1 MKASLRLFG
10 SLTTLLVTLSVCSCG
25 GGGGSSSVAAAPSGN
40 VQPISVNAGPTG
52 QVPNL
57 VLTSVTICVPG
68 TSTCQTIPNVV
79 VDTGS
84 TGLRLL
90 ASAVT
95 IGLPALEGSLS
106 GHVYSECAGFADGVV
121 WGPLR
126 RADVKLAGEKASAVS
141 MQLIQDQAGAPHI
154 PGSCA
159 AQGAPQDSLARLGAN
174 GILGVG
180 LFLQDCGPTCAIN
193 ITTMYYD
200 CTTSPDAC
208 SEASLAVASQVSNPA
223 AFFAQDN
230 NGVILKLPAI
240 ANTGAASVSGSM
252 IFGIGTQTNNALTA
266 NIISVP
272 ADGVNAGN
280 FSAQYRG
287 VSLPNSFFD
296 SGSSGLFFD
305 DSTITACPSGGTAD
319 GFYCPGSASALSAV
333 SITATIAGIQGG
345 PVSIGGT
352 IGNAEFLFNQSGS
365 ATLNAFNDLA
375 GPAGATLPDAFD
387 FGVPFFFGR
396 SVFTAF
402 EQRSTPNGSGP
413 YFAFQSSQ

>member
-1 MKASLRLFG
+1 MKASLRLLG
-10 SLTTLLVTLSVCSCG
+10 LLATLLVALSVCSCG
-25 GGGGSSSVAAAPSGN
+25 GGGGSSSAAATPSGN
-40 VQPISVNAGPTG
+40 IQPISVNAGPTG

-68 TSTCQTIPNVV
+68 TTTCQTIPNVV

-95 IGLPALEGSLS
+95 VDLPAVEGSLS
-106 GHVYSECAGFADGVV
+106 GHSYSECAGFADGVV

-126 RADVKLAGEKASAVS
+126 RADVKLAGEKASAIS

-159 AQGAPQDSLARLGAN
+159 AQGTPQDSLALLGAN

-180 LFLQDCGPTCAIN
+180 LFLQDCGSFGAIN

-200 CTTSPDAC
+200 CTASPEAC

-230 NGVILKLPAI
+230 NGVILQLPAI
-240 ANTGAASVSGSM
+240 ADAGGASVSGSM
-252 IFGIGTQTNNALTA
+252 IFGIGTQTNNALMA
-266 NIISVP
+266 SIIPVP
-272 ADGVNAGN
+272 ADGANAGN
-280 FSAQYRG
+280 FTALYQG
-287 VSLPNSFFD
+287 VTLASRFFD

-305 DSTITACPSGGTAD
+305 DSSITTCASSGIAN
-319 GFYCPGSASALSAV
+319 GFYCPGSPSALSAV
-333 SITATIAGIQGG
+333 PITVTITGIQGG
-345 PVSIGGT
+345 SVSVGGL
-352 IGNAEFLFNQSGS
+352 ISNAEFLFSQSGS
-365 ATLNAFNDLA
+365 ATLNAFDDLA

-402 EQRSTPNGSGP
+402 EQRSTPNGAGP